1 MSDQIARALLESKAI
16 HLKTNPEDF
25 YTWTSGKRSPIYCDN
40 RQLISYPEFRTQ
52 IIKSF
57 CELIKKNYPTTQ
69 LIAGTATAGIPWAA
83 WIAHDLELPMVYIR
97 SKPKAHGLKTAIEG
111 HISENQ
117 NTIIVEDLI
126 STGKSSLEAFH
137 HALDDKLNILSIV
150 SIFTYNFKEA
160 IEKFQQENL
169 KYHSLCDVETL
180 LNFASKQNLLNK
192 DECQMVLD
200 WKNHF

>member
-1 MSDQIARALLESKAI
+1 
-16 HLKTNPEDF
+16 
-25 YTWTSGKRSPIYCDN
+25 
-40 RQLISYPEFRTQ
+40 
-52 IIKSF
+52 
-57 CELIKKNYPTTQ
+57 
-69 LIAGTATAGIPWAA
+69 
-83 WIAHDLELPMVYIR
+83 MVYIR

-137 HALDDKLNILSIV
+137 HALDDKLNVLSVV

-180 LNFASKQNLLNK
+180 LNFASKQNLLNI